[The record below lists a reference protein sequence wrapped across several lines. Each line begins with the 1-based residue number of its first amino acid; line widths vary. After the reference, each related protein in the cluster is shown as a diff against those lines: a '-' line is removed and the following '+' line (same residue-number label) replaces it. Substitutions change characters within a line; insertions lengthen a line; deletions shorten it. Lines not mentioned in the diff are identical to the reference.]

1 MLVSIRK
8 VFFNLKTALML
19 LGFGITLLATQ
30 LFHISQYTDR
40 LGALKNQHLLIA
52 KIINTDLSD
61 PKMGSILINGA
72 ISEITLSVK
81 RSGEEA
87 FLDSFVTS
95 NEEQASLLRS
105 LEISAETF
113 RDAALLWSESLNI
126 SKNSSHVRMMNA
138 RAAFLSDID
147 AMIDYQI
154 HSIQESVATAKMVAM
169 ILLIMGLVI
178 FFLYQYR
185 LNQIYAD
192 IDKACSVDV
201 DGSAKV
207 VVTQEIDFLLKRLTR
222 KSSSASL
229 NPNLIHPSSGLNNE
243 KGLTNAFNAKKA
255 GKSGNTVFLV
265 LFEID
270 HYGSLI
276 NTISKEDAENM
287 FKKLGDILS
296 MYEQPLDVI
305 AHTDNDRLIFLMSRN
320 SKQLAFQEAE
330 KILHTVEE
338 SSFSTAKGPIK
349 ITLSGGFL
357 LKPPAKSIDEATTE
371 AITLIEKAKEI
382 GGNRIAQQRDRKE
395 FN

>member
-1 MLVSIRK
+1 MLISIRK

-19 LGFGITLLATQ
+19 LGFGITFLSIQ

-40 LGALKNQHLLIA
+40 LAALKNQHLLIA

-105 LEISAETF
+105 LEISSETF
-113 RDAALLWSESLNI
+113 RDAALLWSESLVM
-126 SKNSSHVRMMNA
+126 SKNSSHDRMMNA

-147 AMIDYQI
+147 SMIDYQI
-154 HSIQESVATAKMVAM
+154 HIIQESITTAKMVS
-169 ILLIMGLVI
+169 ILLFFIGLIV
-178 FFLYQYR
+178 FLLYRYR
-185 LNQIYAD
+185 LNQIYSD

-201 DGSAKV
+201 DGSVKLV
-207 VVTQEIDFLLKRLTR
+207 KTEEVDFILKRLMR
-222 KSSSASL
+222 KSSLSSL

-243 KGLTNAFNAKKA
+243 KGLTYAFNAKKA

-270 HYGSLI
+270 HYVSLI
-276 NTISKEDAENM
+276 NTHSKEDMSNM
-287 FKKLGDILS
+287 FKKLGDILN

-305 AHTDNDRLIFLMSRN
+305 AHIDNDRLIFLMSRN

-330 KILHTVEE
+330 KIIHTVEE

-371 AITLIEKAKEI
+371 AIALIEKAKEI

-395 FN
+395 FS